1 MFLVS
6 LVLVMRTLATGEGE
20 AAANLSVVAKTL
32 VLYAIMVTG
41 SIWEKSVFGRY
52 LFAPAFFWEDVVSM
66 AVLALHTAYLAALG
80 FGLLD
85 TAGLMWLALA
95 AYLTY
100 AVNATQFL
108 LKLRAARLQAPAR
121 LPSMRGRPD
130 ERPRAPPEPN
140 RDRLRRRRD
149 PPGARAA
156 GGVLRAHRHRLASPQ
171 DPGRVLPRRRLAH
184 LRPPDPVGRGRDDLR
199 RAALRHRDHRRAR
212 PRGARRHER
221 RARPGGRAADRA
233 PARHPAPVPRRLLPL
248 GGDQARSRPGGD
260 APVA

>member
-1 MFLVS
+1 VFLVS

-41 SIWEKSVFGRY
+41 SIWEKAVFGRY

-121 LPSMRGRPD
+121 LPLH
-130 ERPRAPPEPN
+130 A
-140 RDRLRRRRD
+140 
-149 PPGARAA
+149 GA
-156 GGVLRAHRHRLASPQ
+156 
-171 DPGRVLPRRRLAH
+171 
-184 LRPPDPVGRGRDDLR
+184 
-199 RAALRHRDHRRAR
+199 AR
-212 PRGARRHER
+212 
-221 RARPGGRAADRA
+221 
-233 PARHPAPVPRRLLPL
+233 
-248 GGDQARSRPGGD
+248 
-260 APVA
+260 